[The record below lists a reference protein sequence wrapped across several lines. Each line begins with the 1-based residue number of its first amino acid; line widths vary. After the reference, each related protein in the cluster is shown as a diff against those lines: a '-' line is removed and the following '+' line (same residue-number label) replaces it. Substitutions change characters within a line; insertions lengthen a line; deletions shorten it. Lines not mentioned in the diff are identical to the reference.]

1 MGSRRVVEMLLI
13 VPSRGRP
20 HSVTRFI
27 SSITETSGEAPPHVL
42 FVVDSDDEKLD
53 EYLETLKDTP
63 DWVSISVKPRVR
75 LAASWNDAAVDAAS
89 SFDILGFFGD
99 DNVFRTRGWR
109 ERVETSMQAGGI
121 VYGND
126 TVHGANLPTAAFLD
140 SKIVSTL
147 GRMTAPGM
155 VHLYLD
161 NVWQAWGRETG
172 RFVYLDDVIIEHVH
186 PIKGAAPWDET
197 YAEANSDEMYDVDG
211 SRFNEYCTNGE
222 LALDV
227 EKLKNI
233 TSS

>member
-1 MGSRRVVEMLLI
+1 MVEMLLI

-20 HSVTRFI
+20 TSVTRFI
-27 SSITETSGEAPPHVL
+27 SSIIETSGDNPPHVL
-42 FVVDSDDEKLD
+42 FAVDSDDEKLD
-53 EYLETLKDTP
+53 DYVEAFKNTP
-63 DWVSISVKPRVR
+63 VWVSMTVKPRVR
-75 LAASWNDAAVDAAS
+75 LAASWNDAAVSAAS

-99 DNVFRTRGWR
+99 DNVFRTNGWR
-109 ERVETSMQAGGI
+109 DRIESAIQPGGI

-161 NVWQAWGRETG
+161 NVWQAWGRGTG
-172 RFVYLDDVIIEHVH
+172 KFIYLDDVIIEHVH

-197 YAEANSDEMYDVDG
+197 YAEANSDEMYTVDG
-211 SRFNEYCTNGE
+211 ARFNEYCANGE
-222 LALDV
+222 LAADV
-227 EKLKNI
+227 EKIKSI
-233 TSS
+233 